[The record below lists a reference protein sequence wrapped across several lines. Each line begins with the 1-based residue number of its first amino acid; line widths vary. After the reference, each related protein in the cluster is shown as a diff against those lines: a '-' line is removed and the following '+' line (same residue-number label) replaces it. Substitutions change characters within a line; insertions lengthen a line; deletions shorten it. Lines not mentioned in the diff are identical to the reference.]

1 MIRRLACLLLV
12 ACLGCEAETHS
23 PDSPSPSKS
32 PETTTA
38 SSDESV
44 SSSPKT
50 ATASASRMKSAD
62 GTESPPRKQKANP
75 APDFTLV
82 DLGGTNVK
90 LSEFRGK
97 VVLRNFWGGG

>member
-12 ACLGCEAETHS
+12 SCLGCEAETNS

-32 PETTTA
+32 PETTAA

-44 SSSPKT
+44 SSSPK
-50 ATASASRMKSAD
+50 TASASRMKSAD

-97 VVLRNFWGGG
+97 VVLLNFWGVG